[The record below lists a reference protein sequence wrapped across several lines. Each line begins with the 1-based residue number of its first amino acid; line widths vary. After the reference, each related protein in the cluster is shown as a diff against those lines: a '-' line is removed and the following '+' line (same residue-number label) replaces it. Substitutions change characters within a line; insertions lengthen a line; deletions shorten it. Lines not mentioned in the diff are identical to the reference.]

1 MYGLVYVL
9 VPSRFASLQSE
20 LDRTLAPFRRG
31 GDDTFPRAKLAFD
44 DATDTLARLHR
55 SKFRYNSDGSLSWLD
70 SDAAL
75 SFDLRLSR
83 LSEHM
88 AACRLDEFEGTFA
101 EIEPDFDA
109 FVRRF
114 TDFARR
120 DPATS
125 RYGRWLNPI
134 GYWDWWELGGRF
146 NGAITGDRRPA
157 RADQAICSGPSSG
170 RAILGNVADALGAH
184 PAGKEAE
191 IEANVELVGSLKL
204 AADRN
209 DDHSLPTALVL
220 PMSCCADEDRWLDR
234 VGWHEIRPGTRACLG
249 VAADADFRRLV
260 RTAYERF
267 SELVAAAVA
276 YHF

>member
-1 MYGLVYVL
+1 MYGLAYVL
-9 VPSRFASLQSE
+9 VPSRFVSLQSE

-157 RADQAICSGPSSG
+157 GADQAICSGPNSG
-170 RAILGNVADALGAH
+170 RAILGNVAAALGAH
-184 PAGKEAE
+184 PAGEEAE
-191 IEANVELVGSLKL
+191 IEANVELVGSLKF

-209 DDHSLPTALVL
+209 DDHWLPTALIL
-220 PMSCCADEDRWLDR
+220 PVGCCADEDRWADR
-234 VGWHEIRPGTRACLG
+234 VGWHEIRPGTRAYLR
-249 VAADADFRRLV
+249 VPADADFRCLV
-260 RTAYERF
+260 RAAYERF
-267 SELVAAAVA
+267 SELAAAGVA